1 MKRILIFTCMVF
13 VAVSVCFATEFS
25 ASGYNSTG
33 SKMAKTVVTL
43 KMDGTTDSQEVIQLY
58 FTATDPSEQT
68 TPPLT
73 PATSVALGFN
83 GDTKAKNSDNP
94 LYVWW
99 KIVSGGKYDIQL
111 GIDAPLVN
119 TKDNTTGQEIDWY
132 ASWTDPESAGEESE
146 ILTATDDN
154 TVNSEDTADY
164 ETITTHDGAAKLT
177 TVGSRE
183 ITITTEDVSALNNLT
198 AGDYQAYL
206 TLKIVA
212 DATGQAG

>member
-1 MKRILIFTCMVF
+1 MKRILIFACMLF
-13 VAVSVCFATEFS
+13 VAVSVCFAAELT
-25 ASGYNSTG
+25 ADGYNSTG
-33 SKMAKTVVTL
+33 SKMAETVVTL

-68 TPPLT
+68 TTPPI

-99 KIVSGGKYDIQL
+99 KIVSGGKYNIQL
-111 GIDAPLVN
+111 GIDEPLKN
-119 TKDNTTGQEIDWY
+119 TKDGATDQEIGWS
-132 ASWTDPESAGEESE
+132 ASWIDTESAGEASE

-154 TVNSEDTADY
+154 NVSSGDAADY

-183 ITITTEDVSALNNLT
+183 ITITTDDVSALNNLT
-198 AGDYQAYL
+198 SGDYQAYL
-206 TLKIVA
+206 TLRIVA
-212 DATGQAG
+212 DANGQAG

>member
-1 MKRILIFTCMVF
+1 MKKILIFTCMVF
-13 VAVSVCFATEFS
+13 VAVSVCFAAELT
-25 ASGYNSTG
+25 ADGYNNTDNT
-33 SKMAKTVVTL
+33 KAQTVVTL
-43 KMDGTTDSQEVIQLY
+43 TMDGTSDTNQEVIQLY
-58 FTATDPSEQT
+58 FTSADPSEAT
-68 TPPLT
+68 TPP
-73 PATSVALGFN
+73 PATGSVSLGFN
-83 GDTKAKNSDNP
+83 GDTIAENSDNS

-99 KIVSGGKYDIQL
+99 KIVSGGNYDIQL

-119 TKDNTTGQEIDWY
+119 TKENTTDQKIGWS
-132 ASWTDPESAGEESE
+132 ASWTDTESAGEESE

-154 TVNSEDTADY
+154 TVRSGDTADY
-164 ETITTHDGAAKLT
+164 ETITTHDGATKLT

-212 DATGQAG
+212 DAIGQAG

>member
-1 MKRILIFTCMVF
+1 MKRILIFACMLF
-13 VAVSVCFATEFS
+13 VAVSVCFAAELT
-25 ASGYNSTG
+25 ADGYNSTG
-33 SKMAKTVVTL
+33 SKMAETVVTL
-43 KMDGTTDSQEVIQLY
+43 KMDGTTDSQEVIKLY

-68 TPPLT
+68 TTPPI

-111 GIDAPLVN
+111 GINAQLVN
-119 TKDNTTGQEIDWY
+119 TNNDEQKIHWE
-132 ASWTDPESAGEESE
+132 ASWTDPVEEGAE
-146 ILTATDDN
+146 TLAADDN
-154 TVNSEDTADY
+154 IVSSKTASDY

-183 ITITTEDVSALNNLT
+183 INIITEDVSALNNLT

-206 TLKIVA
+206 TLKIVT
-212 DATGQAG
+212 DAIGQAG

>member
-25 ASGYNSTG
+25 ASGYNSPDNE
-33 SKMAKTVVTL
+33 MAKTVVTL

-58 FTATDPSEQT
+58 FTSEDPSAAT
-68 TPPLT
+68 THPT
-73 PATSVALGFN
+73 ATGSVSLEFN
-83 GDTKAKNSDNP
+83 GDTTATAGNTSP

-119 TKDNTTGQEIDWY
+119 IKDNTPDQEIGWS
-132 ASWTDPESAGEESE
+132 ACWTDSTEGEQGS
-146 ILTATDDN
+146 LTAADDN
-154 TVNSEDTADY
+154 TVSSGDAADY

-183 ITITTEDVSALNNLT
+183 ITITTVDVSDLDNLT

-206 TLKIVA
+206 TLTIVA
-212 DATGQAG
+212 DTNGQAG

>member
-13 VAVSVCFATEFS
+13 VAVSVCFAAEL
-25 ASGYNSTG
+25 AADGYNKTDNT
-33 SKMAKTVVTL
+33 KAQTVVTL
-43 KMDGTTDSQEVIQLY
+43 TMDGTSDTNQEVIQLY
-58 FTATDPSEQT
+58 FTATDPSEQAM
-68 TPPLT
+68 PPT

-83 GDTKAKNSDNP
+83 GDTIAENSDNS

-99 KIVSGGKYDIQL
+99 KIVSGGNYDIQL

-119 TKDNTTGQEIDWY
+119 TKDNATGQEIDWS
-132 ASWTDPESAGEESE
+132 ASWTDSESTESDPGA
-146 ILTATDDN
+146 LTVADDN
-154 TVNSEDTADY
+154 TVSSADDADY
-164 ETITTHDGAAKLT
+164 ETITTHAGDTKLT

-183 ITITTEDVSALNNLT
+183 ITITTDDVSALGNLT

>member
-13 VAVSVCFATEFS
+13 VAVSVCFAAELT
-25 ASGYNSTG
+25 ADGYNKTG
-33 SKMAKTVVTL
+33 KMAQTVVTL
-43 KMDGTTDSQEVIQLY
+43 KMDGSTESQEVIQLY

-68 TPPLT
+68 PPPT

-83 GDTKAKNSDNP
+83 GDTTAENNNP

-99 KIVSGGKYDIQL
+99 KIVSGGNYDIQL
-111 GIDAPLVN
+111 GIDEPLKN
-119 TKDNTTGQEIDWY
+119 TKDGATDQKIGWS
-132 ASWTDPESAGEESE
+132 ASWVDTESAGDESE
-146 ILTATDDN
+146 NLTAADDN
-154 TVNSEDTADY
+154 TVSSGDAADY
-164 ETITTHDGAAKLT
+164 ETITTHDGATKLT

-183 ITITTEDVSALNNLT
+183 ITITTVDVSDLDNLT

-212 DATGQAG
+212 GATGQAG